1 MAEKIILVGIVPE
14 AVALESGE
22 QAIWFSNAGTLR
34 IEFDANRSP
43 FSSNI
48 LQAPAGIQLESG
60 PVRAG
65 MNPGSYRYKLFL
77 NDAAV
82 GHGEIIVR
90 EKR

>member
-14 AVALESGE
+14 AVVLETGE
-22 QAIWFSNAGTLR
+22 QTIWFSNAGTLR

-48 LQAPAGIQLESG
+48 LQAPAGIQVESG

-90 EKR
+90 GR

>member
-14 AVALESGE
+14 AVVLESGE
-22 QAIWFSNAGTLR
+22 QAMWFSNAGTLR

-43 FSSNI
+43 FPSNI

-65 MNPGSYRYKLFL
+65 MNPGSYRYKFFL
-77 NDAAV
+77 NDIVA
-82 GHGEIIVR
+82 GYGEIIVR
-90 EKR
+90 GK

>member
-14 AVALESGE
+14 AVVLESGE
-22 QAIWFSNAGTLR
+22 QALWFSNAGTLR

-48 LQAPAGIQLESG
+48 FQAPTGIQVESG

-77 NDAAV
+77 NDMAV

-90 EKR
+90 GK